1 MVDASEYWDEATFL
15 WLQRRHAVGA
25 PNYSRQQ
32 FRDLD
37 ERLAAQVDA
46 LSLQADAGWRPPI
59 DSPASADDAEMFV
72 AGLLCLRGPPSTS
85 AALTGLLVPS
95 DGIDGLIA
103 ALCWSP
109 LSRVEAMIRSM
120 SRSPTPLEQYIGV
133 AACAGHRIEPDIEW
147 QTRAQNPST
156 RVRAASM
163 QALGVL
169 GRVDLLPLVLEALTS
184 ESQLVRMRAANAAV
198 LLGDRRRGL
207 DALMTMA
214 FKPGPHRRRAMRL
227 ALMTL
232 DCAGGHDLLRQAY
245 ASEDSLRVRVMGCGL
260 VGDAR
265 YVPWLIE
272 QMNQPALARVAA
284 EAFVSVTG
292 ADFNLDQLESMPPEG
307 QEEGPSDDPDDDEV
321 EVPEDVALPWP
332 DVERVKT
339 WWHDNHARFAA
350 GTRLFLGQPV
360 SAGHC
365 IDVLERGHQRQRVV
379 AAHHMALLEPGR
391 VLFPTSAP
399 AWRQDTLL
407 QRVS

>member
-15 WLQRRHAVGA
+15 WLQRRHAVSA

-46 LSLQADAGWRPPI
+46 LRLKTDAGWRPPI
-59 DSPASADDAEMFV
+59 DSPASADAAEMFV
-72 AGLLCLRGPPSTS
+72 AGLLSLGGPSDT
-85 AALTGLLVPS
+85 AATLGRLLVPS
-95 DGIDGLIA
+95 EGTDGLIA

-109 LSRVEAMIRSM
+109 LSRVDALIRSLA
-120 SRSPTPLEQYIGV
+120 RSPTPLEQYIGV
-133 AACAGHRIEPDIEW
+133 AACAAHRIGPDDDW
-147 QTRAQNPST
+147 QCHVHAPST
-156 RVRAASM
+156 RVRAAAV
-163 QALGVL
+163 QALGAL
-169 GRVDLLPLVLEALTS
+169 GRVDLLPLVLEAFSS

-198 LLGDRRRGL
+198 LLGDRRRGI

-232 DCAGGHDLLRQAY
+232 DCAGGHDLLKQTDGF
-245 ASEDSLRVRVMGCGL
+245 EDSLRVRVMGCGL
-260 VGDAR
+260 VGDAK

-272 QMNQPALARVAA
+272 QMNQPALARIAA
-284 EAFVSVTG
+284 EAFVNLTG
-292 ADFNLDQLESMPPEG
+292 ADFNLDQLESMPPQGHED
-307 QEEGPSDDPDDDEV
+307 GPSDDPDDDVV

-332 DVERVKT
+332 DVARVRQ
-339 WWHDNHARFAA
+339 WWDDKHARFSA
-350 GTRLFLGQPV
+350 GTRFFLGQPV
-360 SAGHC
+360 SAAHC
-365 IDVLERGHQRQRVV
+365 IDVLKRGHQRQRVV
-379 AAHHMALLEPGR
+379 AAHHLVLLEPGR

-407 QRVS
+407 AQLL